1 MSGQFGAAHNT
12 EMMGAVSS
20 KTRGWQYPV
29 QSVTTKSVTQI
40 NCECEIQLFDPTNV
54 ILNRQPTRLSESL
67 SNNDSWPDSWQ
78 DWLDGRYFLD
88 CPNLHLRTLL
98 IRGFLHSLDPEL
110 AAGCLWYLRSK
121 CGEREMLILD
131 DAAPS
136 CHLLTSSVSCQGENR
151 RFVLWTNQIFS
162 VLQHSCRILKAAE
175 LNSFRV

>member
-1 MSGQFGAAHNT
+1 
-12 EMMGAVSS
+12 MMGAVSS
-20 KTRGWQYPV
+20 KTRELTIPSAERDNQ
-29 QSVTTKSVTQI
+29 
-40 NCECEIQLFDPTNV
+40 ECDSDKFWVWNSLFDPTNV

-88 CPNLHLRTLL
+88 CPDLHLRTLL

-121 CGEREMLILD
+121 CGERKMLILD